1 MRSIRGTLNRIEMI
15 GWLGQ
20 NPELKA
26 VGKDGK
32 VCTFSV
38 GTKRMAG
45 RTNGEP
51 QYETEWLNVEAWD
64 RLAERCDKAL
74 RQGSRVLVTGS
85 VMTRSWEDKESGKR
99 MYRTTVRAS
108 DCIFLSA
115 HDSDDGDSDDGDDV
129 TA

>member
-1 MRSIRGTLNRIEMI
+1 MRSVRGTLNRIEMI

-20 NPELKA
+20 NPEIKA
-26 VGKDGK
+26 VGKEGK

-45 RTNGEP
+45 RAGGEP

-85 VMTRSWEDKESGKR
+85 VITRSWEDKESGKR
-99 MYRTTVRAS
+99 MYRTSVRAS

-115 HDSDDGDSDDGDDV
+115 HDADDSDDGDDSD
-129 TA
+129 A